1 MAKPN
6 AISHDDKLIK
16 IDGHPVT
23 RVQSFGYD
31 TNMDYED
38 QYEIGNENILESRVN
53 DIVTSTVNMTTN
65 DWGTV
70 DLLGQIMSEKAS
82 LDTRENL
89 AVVTQSMLKQAE
101 VDITVPILEDDVW
114 NRTVWLPNCYLS
126 SFSLAYDVTGKGT
139 ETYTFDGIEDYDFP
153 VTFHV
158 MASEEG
164 TYASAATFDVV
175 TNVTG
180 YTGEYISVNDIIY
193 GNTMF
198 SWATTVVTVS
208 GTATTLKASDRLRL
222 IHYDSSAPA
231 STFTKLDTA
240 GISTV
245 HAGQAV
251 VGLGSEA
258 VVDDAWKTLKV
269 QSVSINGTVDREENR
284 ELGTKQIVGRTWR
297 ATNFDVSISV
307 DESDLEE
314 YAYFCGVSEA
324 DWADWTNQAQIL
336 YPTMTIGN
344 ENELLIQI
352 YDDSDQT
359 YLIKTITMQNLSF
372 TGKSTSQDV
381 QAKGAITYTLRG
393 SYITVSGNG
402 VPGGSKLEGS
412 NVYPTIWV

>member
-6 AISHDDKLIK
+6 AISHDSKLIK

-23 RVQSFGYD
+23 RVQSFSYD
-31 TNMDYED
+31 TNMDFED

-53 DIVTSTVNMTTN
+53 DIVTSTVNMTAN

-70 DLLGQIMSEKAS
+70 DLFGQIMSEKAT
-82 LDTRENL
+82 LDTRQNL
-89 AVVTQSMLKQAE
+89 AVVTQAMLKNAE

-114 NRTVWLPNCYLS
+114 KRTVWLPNCYLS
-126 SFSLAYDVTGKGT
+126 SFSFAYDVTGKGS
-139 ETYTFDGIEDYDFP
+139 ETYGFDGIEDYDWP
-153 VTFHV
+153 EDYHV
-158 MASEEG
+158 MVSEEG
-164 TYASAATFDVV
+164 TYASSTTFDV
-175 TNVTG
+175 TTSATG
-180 YTGEYISVNDIIY
+180 FTGEYISVNDIIY

-222 IHYDSSAPA
+222 AHYDSSAPA

-245 HAGQAV
+245 HAGQV
-251 VGLGSEA
+251 KIGLGSEA
-258 VVDDAWKTLKV
+258 VVDGDWKTLKI
-269 QSVSINGTVDREENR
+269 QSVAINGTVDREENR

-297 ATNFDVSISV
+297 ATNCDVSITV

-324 DWADWTNQAQIL
+324 DWADWSNQAIIL
-336 YPTMTIGN
+336 YPTLTIGN
-344 ENELLIQI
+344 ENELMIQI
-352 YDDSDQT
+352 YDDSDQS
-359 YLIKTITMQNLSF
+359 YLLKTITMQNLSF

-393 SYITVSGNG
+393 SYITVSGNA
-402 VPGGSKLEGS
+402 VPAGSKLAGA
-412 NVYPTIWV
+412 NVYPGIWV